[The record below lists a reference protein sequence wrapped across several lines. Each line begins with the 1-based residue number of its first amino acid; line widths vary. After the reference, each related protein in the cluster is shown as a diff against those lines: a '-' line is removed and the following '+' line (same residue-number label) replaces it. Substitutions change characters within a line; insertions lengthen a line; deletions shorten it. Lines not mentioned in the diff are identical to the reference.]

1 MKKYNIIKLDSCLE
15 YNDLIVMC
23 NANSP
28 FDYINEIEEE
38 IFKLSTERVILIDQ
52 ILHVGNT
59 DKRFIKFSYEFDD
72 TNKVNRKCEFV
83 KIPKRS
89 ELREI
94 SCNYLK
100 ENKLVEYSI
109 LTSIQ
114 KRMIDKGIAI

>member
-15 YNDLIVMC
+15 YNDLIIMC

-28 FDYINEIEEE
+28 FDYINEIEED
-38 IFKLSTERVILIDQ
+38 ILKLNDERVILIDQ

-59 DKRFIKFSYEFDD
+59 DKRFIKFSYELDD
-72 TNKVNRKCEFV
+72 TKVNRKCEFV
-83 KIPKRS
+83 NIPKRS

-100 ENKLVEYSI
+100 ENKLVDYSI

-114 KRMIDKGIAI
+114 KRMINKGITI